1 MAALPAALAALG
13 RSLQLTL
20 RESGRLS
27 CTKGGLPP
35 GEPPPGAPP
44 GAHMP
49 SGGGGISRSCPGA
62 LLSSA
67 YGSSSS

>member
-1 MAALPAALAALG
+1 MAACDGGRLPRSMAAVLPAAFAALG

-20 RESGRLS
+20 RESGRPS

-35 GEPPPGAPP
+35 GEPAPGTPA

-49 SGGGGISRSCPGA
+49 PGGGGISRS
-62 LLSSA
+62 
-67 YGSSSS
+67 